1 MKKKTEQNAAGAPQ
15 TGKTA
20 GAGAA
25 GFLKKNWKWLVPVA
39 CVAVL
44 GGVWLL
50 KPKADKPASVDTSYV
65 ETAPEQRDLVNALS
79 GTGTLKPAN
88 TYNVKS
94 LVSGKVLTCSFEEG
108 DNVEEGDVLYTVD
121 SSDATTKVEQAG
133 ITLFLLSNSRRPGRA
148 QHYAEALGIPYEG
161 HAGKPKSG
169 GFRRALARMNA
180 APEEAA
186 IVGDQIFTDIL
197 GGNRAGVL
205 TLLVHPIRF
214 GTVFRLLRFGIE
226 TPFRA
231 GAEDGRR
238 L

>member
-1 MKKKTEQNAAGAPQ
+1 MKIP
-15 TGKTA
+15 
-20 GAGAA
+20 
-25 GFLKKNWKWLVPVA
+25 FVPDYYFPDIYA
-39 CVAVL
+39 IDPERLRAR
-44 GGVWLL
+44 GV
-50 KPKADKPASVDTSYV
+50 
-65 ETAPEQRDLVNALS
+65 
-79 GTGTLKPAN
+79 
-88 TYNVKS
+88 
-94 LVSGKVLTCSFEEG
+94 KVLLADL
-108 DNVEEGDVLYTVD
+108 DNTLAPYGVPTRL
-121 SSDATTKVEQAG
+121 EQAG

-214 GTVFRLLRFGIE
+214 GTVFRALRFGIE

>member
-1 MKKKTEQNAAGAPQ
+1 MERFIITVARE
-15 TGKTA
+15 TGS
-20 GAGAA
+20 
-25 GFLKKNWKWLVPVA
+25 
-39 CVAVL
+39 
-44 GGVWLL
+44 GGHNV
-50 KPKADKPASVDTSYV
+50 T
-65 ETAPEQRDLVNALS
+65 RRLS
-79 GTGTLKPAN
+79 
-88 TYNVKS
+88 
-94 LVSGKVLTCSFEEG
+94 
-108 DNVEEGDVLYTVD
+108 
-121 SSDATTKVEQAG
+121 
-133 ITLFLLSNSRRPGRA
+133 
-148 QHYAEALGIPYEG
+148 EALGIPYEG

-214 GTVFRLLRFGIE
+214 GTVFRALRFGIE
-226 TPFRA
+226 TPLRA

>member
-1 MKKKTEQNAAGAPQ
+1 MAIAEKIIA
-15 TGKTA
+15 
-20 GAGAA
+20 
-25 GFLKKNWKWLVPVA
+25 
-39 CVAVL
+39 
-44 GGVWLL
+44 
-50 KPKADKPASVDTSYV
+50 
-65 ETAPEQRDLVNALS
+65 R
-79 GTGTLKPAN
+79 
-88 TYNVKS
+88 
-94 LVSGKVLTCSFEEG
+94 
-108 DNVEEGDVLYTVD
+108 
-121 SSDATTKVEQAG
+121 
-133 ITLFLLSNSRRPGRA
+133 
-148 QHYAEALGIPYEG
+148 AEALGIPYEG

-214 GTVFRLLRFGIE
+214 GTVFRALRFGIE

-231 GAEDGRR
+231 GAEDGRG

>member
-1 MKKKTEQNAAGAPQ
+1 MKFP
-15 TGKTA
+15 
-20 GAGAA
+20 
-25 GFLKKNWKWLVPVA
+25 FVPDYYFPDIYA
-39 CVAVL
+39 IDPERLRAR
-44 GGVWLL
+44 GV
-50 KPKADKPASVDTSYV
+50 
-65 ETAPEQRDLVNALS
+65 
-79 GTGTLKPAN
+79 
-88 TYNVKS
+88 
-94 LVSGKVLTCSFEEG
+94 KVLLADL
-108 DNVEEGDVLYTVD
+108 DNTLAPYGVPKPSGEVVAWRARL
-121 SSDATTKVEQAG
+121 EQAG

-214 GTVFRLLRFGIE
+214 GTVFRALRFGIE
-226 TPFRA
+226 TPFRGRGRAPSVMRRDARQLSVMRPGA
-231 GAEDGRR
+231 GENAEKMPQNPPDYGNSLAKARKV

>member
-1 MKKKTEQNAAGAPQ
+1 MAL
-15 TGKTA
+15 
-20 GAGAA
+20 
-25 GFLKKNWKWLVPVA
+25 FR
-39 CVAVL
+39 
-44 GGVWLL
+44 
-50 KPKADKPASVDTSYV
+50 ADFSVDTIFDV
-65 ETAPEQRDLVNALS
+65 TGEALRRRGITLLLADLDNTLAPYGVPKPS
-79 GTGTLKPAN
+79 GEVVAWRARL
-88 TYNVKS
+88 
-94 LVSGKVLTCSFEEG
+94 
-108 DNVEEGDVLYTVD
+108 
-121 SSDATTKVEQAG
+121 EQAG

-161 HAGKPKSG
+161 HAGKPKAG

-214 GTVFRLLRFGIE
+214 GTVFRALRFGIE

>member
-1 MKKKTEQNAAGAPQ
+1 MKFPFVPDYYFPDIYAIDPERLRARGVRVLLADLDNTLAPY
-15 TGKTA
+15 G
-20 GAGAA
+20 
-25 GFLKKNWKWLVPVA
+25 VPKPSGEVVA
-39 CVAVL
+39 WRARL
-44 GGVWLL
+44 
-50 KPKADKPASVDTSYV
+50 
-65 ETAPEQRDLVNALS
+65 
-79 GTGTLKPAN
+79 
-88 TYNVKS
+88 
-94 LVSGKVLTCSFEEG
+94 
-108 DNVEEGDVLYTVD
+108 
-121 SSDATTKVEQAG
+121 EQAG

-197 GGNRAGVL
+197 GGNRSGVL

-214 GTVFRLLRFGIE
+214 GTVFRALRFGIE

>member
-1 MKKKTEQNAAGAPQ
+1 MRFLAA
-15 TGKTA
+15 
-20 GAGAA
+20 
-25 GFLKKNWKWLVPVA
+25 LL
-39 CVAVL
+39 L
-44 GGVWLL
+44 GLFSL
-50 KPKADKPASVDTSYV
+50 
-65 ETAPEQRDLVNALS
+65 AL
-79 GTGTLKPAN
+79 
-88 TYNVKS
+88 
-94 LVSGKVLTCSFEEG
+94 
-108 DNVEEGDVLYTVD
+108 
-121 SSDATTKVEQAG
+121 
-133 ITLFLLSNSRRPGRA
+133 
-148 QHYAEALGIPYEG
+148 
-161 HAGKPKSG
+161 
-169 GFRRALARMNA
+169 A

>member
-1 MKKKTEQNAAGAPQ
+1 MKFP
-15 TGKTA
+15 
-20 GAGAA
+20 
-25 GFLKKNWKWLVPVA
+25 FVPDYYFPDIYA
-39 CVAVL
+39 IDPERLRAR
-44 GGVWLL
+44 GV
-50 KPKADKPASVDTSYV
+50 
-65 ETAPEQRDLVNALS
+65 
-79 GTGTLKPAN
+79 
-88 TYNVKS
+88 
-94 LVSGKVLTCSFEEG
+94 KVLLADL
-108 DNVEEGDVLYTVD
+108 DNTLAPYGVPTPSQDVVAWRARL
-121 SSDATTKVEQAG
+121 EQAQK
-133 ITLFLLSNSRRPGRA
+133 A
-148 QHYAEALGIPYEG
+148 YEHYAEALGIPYEG

-214 GTVFRLLRFGIE
+214 GTVFRALRFGIE

>member
-1 MKKKTEQNAAGAPQ
+1 MKFP
-15 TGKTA
+15 
-20 GAGAA
+20 
-25 GFLKKNWKWLVPVA
+25 FVPDYYFPDIYA
-39 CVAVL
+39 IDPERLRAR
-44 GGVWLL
+44 GV
-50 KPKADKPASVDTSYV
+50 
-65 ETAPEQRDLVNALS
+65 
-79 GTGTLKPAN
+79 
-88 TYNVKS
+88 
-94 LVSGKVLTCSFEEG
+94 KVLLADL
-108 DNVEEGDVLYTVD
+108 DNTLAPYGVP
-121 SSDATTKVEQAG
+121 
-133 ITLFLLSNSRRPGRA
+133 TLFLLSNSRRPGRA

-161 HAGKPKSG
+161 HAGKPKAG

-214 GTVFRLLRFGIE
+214 GTVFRALRFGIE